1 MATEAHGEVTS
12 AEYIQHH
19 LTNLVCGKTESHGW
33 TCDPHYAN
41 EMGFWAFHVDSLGWS
56 VFLGFLFIGLFRFGI
71 PKLSTEAP
79 TGIQNFVNDN
89 VQSIFTS
96 AKNNLIGPMALTVLV
111 WVFLMNLMDLIP
123 VDYLPELA
131 KGVGVEYFKV
141 VPTTDPNI
149 TLGMALAVFILIIFY
164 SIKIKGLKGFL
175 AELTLHPF
183 GKYLLPVN
191 LVLEG
196 VNLISGNSIWEK
208 ELNREYGW
216 NKTIQLNDSTI
227 LIAASG
233 LHTVNIKNGSGWDF
247 NLVTG
252 QKDYKETIA
261 KNVAGITIGILTGTY
276 ITSSGPNVVREI
288 ISNIIID
295 SSEIYIASK
304 ESISKINKVNGKI
317 IWSPVFTTAI
327 TAE

>member
-1 MATEAHGEVTS
+1 MATEAHEQITS
-12 AEYIQHH
+12 QEYIQHH

-56 VFLGFLFIGLFRFGI
+56 VFLGAVFVALFRFSI
-71 PKLSTEAP
+71 PKLSSSTEAP
-79 TGIQNFVNDN
+79 SGLQNFVEMCVEFVNEN

-131 KGVGVEYFKV
+131 KGAGLEYFKV

-191 LVLEG
+191 LALEG
-196 VNLISGNSIWEK
+196 VNLIAKPISLGLRLFGNLYAGEMIF
-208 ELNREYGW
+208 
-216 NKTIQLNDSTI
+216 I
-227 LIAASG
+227 LIALMLTFNSISVGLLGVG
-233 LHTVNIKNGSGWDF
+233 LHLIWALFHILILALQAFIFMVLTIVY
-247 NLVTG
+247 LAMAH
-252 QKDYKETIA
+252 ET
-261 KNVAGITIGILTGTY
+261 
-276 ITSSGPNVVREI
+276 E
-288 ISNIIID
+288 D
-295 SSEIYIASK
+295 H
-304 ESISKINKVNGKI
+304 
-317 IWSPVFTTAI
+317 
-327 TAE
+327 